1 MNYGKESK
9 SRIFFRGGGGGGGA
23 VVVVTVVTG
32 GMDKRAAIFCIHY
45 THYTL

>member
-1 MNYGKESK
+1 MAKYPNPGF
-9 SRIFFRGGGGGGGA
+9 FFRGGGA